1 MARLLLNI
9 ATNSLIREPTVSLHP
24 DKPNPNPMKTIAA
37 KEKAKELHIE
47 YWYLLNDSRIA
58 KQCALIAVD
67 EILSARPLDPNHA
80 DWDDCG
86 ATHQYWYEAQKDEAL
101 EFWNNVKSELQSF

>member
-1 MARLLLNI
+1 
-9 ATNSLIREPTVSLHP
+9 
-24 DKPNPNPMKTIAA
+24 MKTMTP
-37 KEKAKELHIE
+37 KEKAYELISKFVGISLSQVNDLVDGIRIRLAKE
-47 YWYLLNDSRIA
+47 S
-58 KQCALIAVD
+58 ALIAVE
-67 EILSARPLDPNHA
+67 EILSASPLYPNHA